1 MMKELSKTGYS
12 LAVIQAIALR
22 MAFACWLL
30 FTTFPILAQEHSV
43 SLHLNHVSLL
53 EAINEIKRQSNLNL
67 MYSDE
72 DVKSVTDIT
81 VNVDNVT
88 PEVALTAC
96 LSGTNLVAQKQN
108 GVFVIHLKKKEK
120 KIKLTGKVMDSKDGS
135 PLAGATV
142 FIMKNDKR
150 TVGTAA
156 TLDGDFSLEV
166 PADTK
171 EVVASYI
178 GYKNKSVK
186 VVANKPLQI
195 FLEENS
201 NSLNEVVVNGY
212 SSVKRTSFTGNAV
225 TVTKDDLLKVST
237 RNMIDVLQVYDPS
250 LRIAVNNEMGSDPN
264 SLPEFYIRGR
274 SGVGVMELDKDAVS
288 QSALSNNPNTP
299 IFIMDG
305 FEVSVS
311 KVYDFDPNRIE
322 RITILKDAAATAIY
336 GSRAAN
342 GVIVIET
349 KAPVP
354 GKLRVN
360 YNFSAE
366 LTAPDISD
374 YNLMNASE
382 KLEAERL
389 TGLYES
395 DSPST
400 ALNLQKEYLAKQN
413 NILKGIDTDWIAQ
426 PLRNGFNHKHSL
438 YIEGGVNDIRFGAEM
453 NYDIQNGVMKG
464 SYRKR
469 AGGGFYID
477 YRINNLQIKNYVTFN
492 SVKSENS
499 PYGTFSDYTSRQPY
513 DSFKDEEGN
522 YVEYLTTWHT
532 GTSNLRNPLYD
543 ATMLSSYDRSSY
555 TDLTNNLS
563 LNYHLADVFQLKAQ
577 FSVTKRDDESR
588 QFTDPGSGK
597 YVNYADS
604 DPKGEL
610 LSGRSQSIY
619 WNANLLA
626 NYVQTVNRNHMNFSL
641 GLNIRE
647 TKDESESALYRGFP
661 SGKLDSPNYA
671 DEIATKP
678 SFSDNHTR
686 LMGTFLSTN
695 YTYDN
700 IYLMDASFRMDG
712 SSEFGSKKK
721 FAPFWSF
728 GAGLNIHNYPFMKR
742 QTLFSQFKIR
752 GSYGQIGKVN
762 FPAYAAK
769 NTYQILSDKYGTG
782 AGVLLYYMGNE
793 NLKWERTNT
802 FDIGTD
808 ISLLNDAV
816 LFRFSWYNKKTVD
829 LITDVT
835 LPSSTGFTVYRD
847 NLGEVQNRGIELDIR
862 ADVFK
867 NRDWTVTLFGNLAH
881 NKNKILKISESLKA
895 YNDRVDTYFADYDKN
910 IGTMQDAKYSK
921 PFMKYTEGG
930 SLTSIWGM
938 QSLGINPSDGQETFL
953 KKDGTITSDWN
964 SSDQVIIG
972 DTEPTAQGAFGVN
985 LRYKQF
991 TMYATFKY
999 ECGGQLYNSTLVNK
1013 VENVNIYEVNADKRV
1028 LTDRWKQPGDVTML
1042 KSIKD
1047 RYQTTRPTSR
1057 FVQDNNTLEFNSFT
1071 LAYEFSNKLLAP
1083 INLSML
1089 RVQFNM
1095 NNIARISSIH
1105 QERGLSYPYA
1115 RTFTFSLNLGF

>member
-108 GVFVIHLKKKEK
+108 GVFVIHLRKKEK

-349 KAPVP
+349 KAPVA
-354 GKLRVN
+354 GRVQVS
-360 YNFSAE
+360 YNFTGA
-366 LTAPDISD
+366 LTVPDLSD
-374 YNLMNASE
+374 YDLMNARE

-389 TGLYES
+389 SGYYDN
-395 DSPST
+395 DSYDFS
-400 ALNLQKEYLAKQN
+400 LQAEYQKKMN
-413 NILKGIDTDWIAQ
+413 NILKGVDTDWLSK
-426 PLRNGFNHKHSL
+426 PLRDQFNHTHSL
-438 YIEGGVNDIRFGAEM
+438 YIEGGSKDLRFGLDLK
-453 NYDIQNGVMKG
+453 YDNQNGVMKQSFRNRVG
-464 SYRKR
+464 
-469 AGGGFYID
+469 AGFYID
-477 YRINNLQIKNYVTFN
+477 YRIKNLQIRNQVSYDVVNAK
-492 SVKSENS
+492 NS
-499 PYGTFSDYTSRQPY
+499 PYGTFSEYTKKSPY
-513 DSFKDEEGN
+513 VRYKDEDGN
-522 YVEYLTTWHT
+522 FLKSLEF
-532 GTSNLRNPLYD
+532 GENSDAGKNPLYEAALKNFD
-543 ATMLSSYDRSSY
+543 KNGY

-563 LNYHLADVFQLKAQ
+563 VNWYIREDLYVKGQ
-577 FSVTKRDDESR
+577 FALTKRDAHSKV
-588 QFTDPGSGK
+588 FYDP
-597 YVNYADS
+597 D
-604 DPKGEL
+604 L
-610 LSGRSQSIY
+610 HI
-619 WNANLLA
+619 
-626 NYVQTVNRNHMNFSL
+626 
-641 GLNIRE
+641 
-647 TKDESESALYRGFP
+647 
-661 SGKLDSPNYA
+661 
-671 DEIATKP
+671 IAAA
-678 SFSDNHTR
+678 H
-686 LMGTFLSTN
+686 
-695 YTYDN
+695 
-700 IYLMDASFRMDG
+700 
-712 SSEFGSKKK
+712 E
-721 FAPFWSF
+721 
-728 GAGLNIHNYPFMKR
+728 
-742 QTLFSQFKIR
+742 
-752 GSYGQIGKVN
+752 QI
-762 FPAYAAK
+762 AC
-769 NTYQILSDKYGTG
+769 
-782 AGVLLYYMGNE
+782 
-793 NLKWERTNT
+793 R
-802 FDIGTD
+802 
-808 ISLLNDAV
+808 
-816 LFRFSWYNKKTVD
+816 
-829 LITDVT
+829 
-835 LPSSTGFTVYRD
+835 
-847 NLGEVQNRGIELDIR
+847 
-862 ADVFK
+862 
-867 NRDWTVTLFGNLAH
+867 
-881 NKNKILKISESLKA
+881 
-895 YNDRVDTYFADYDKN
+895 
-910 IGTMQDAKYSK
+910 
-921 PFMKYTEGG
+921 
-930 SLTSIWGM
+930 
-938 QSLGINPSDGQETFL
+938 
-953 KKDGTITSDWN
+953 
-964 SSDQVIIG
+964 
-972 DTEPTAQGAFGVN
+972 
-985 LRYKQF
+985 
-991 TMYATFKY
+991 
-999 ECGGQLYNSTLVNK
+999 
-1013 VENVNIYEVNADKRV
+1013 
-1028 LTDRWKQPGDVTML
+1028 
-1042 KSIKD
+1042 
-1047 RYQTTRPTSR
+1047 
-1057 FVQDNNTLEFNSFT
+1057 
-1071 LAYEFSNKLLAP
+1071 
-1083 INLSML
+1083 
-1089 RVQFNM
+1089 
-1095 NNIARISSIH
+1095 
-1105 QERGLSYPYA
+1105 
-1115 RTFTFSLNLGF
+1115 